1 MTLYLCFR
9 RHAMSN
15 TGTYITRD
23 GEFSFLMGPLGSD
36 REEGAATS
44 DTRRLPCHIQ
54 LNASQHMALVA
65 GARVE
70 EVNTLSRR
78 CASCWG
84 VTWTLFLATVSL
96 PFTSFYLDDSVVV
109 AASEDQ
115 AKYRLEVVLDT
126 LEYIVAEQSGA
137 FEDFSESEEED

>member
-1 MTLYLCFR
+1 MTIYLCFR

-36 REEGAATS
+36 SSPR
-44 DTRRLPCHIQ
+44 P
-54 LNASQHMALVA
+54 
-65 GARVE
+65 
-70 EVNTLSRR
+70 
-78 CASCWG
+78 
-84 VTWTLFLATVSL
+84 FLAAVSL

-115 AKYRLEVVLDT
+115 AKSGLRSSWTPWST
-126 LEYIVAEQSGA
+126 LSRSSREPSKTSLSPRRRTSCHVHER
-137 FEDFSESEEED
+137 

>member
-36 REEGAATS
+36 S
-44 DTRRLPCHIQ
+44 SP
-54 LNASQHMALVA
+54 
-65 GARVE
+65 
-70 EVNTLSRR
+70 
-78 CASCWG
+78 WP
-84 VTWTLFLATVSL
+84 FLATVSL
-96 PFTSFYLDDSVVV
+96 PHTFFYLDDSVVV
-109 AASEDQ
+109 ATSEDQ
-115 AKYRLEVVLDT
+115 ARNRIKDTLDS

-137 FEDFSESEEED
+137 FEDFSES

>member
-1 MTLYLCFR
+1 
-9 RHAMSN
+9 MSN

-36 REEGAATS
+36 SSPR
-44 DTRRLPCHIQ
+44 P
-54 LNASQHMALVA
+54 
-65 GARVE
+65 
-70 EVNTLSRR
+70 
-78 CASCWG
+78 
-84 VTWTLFLATVSL
+84 FLATVSL

-115 AKYRLEVVLDT
+115 ARYRLEVVLDT
-126 LEYIVAEQSGA
+126 LEYIVAELSGA

>member
-1 MTLYLCFR
+1 MTIYLCFR

-23 GEFSFLMGPLGSD
+23 GEFSFLMGPQGSD
-36 REEGAATS
+36 SSPR
-44 DTRRLPCHIQ
+44 P
-54 LNASQHMALVA
+54 
-65 GARVE
+65 
-70 EVNTLSRR
+70 
-78 CASCWG
+78 
-84 VTWTLFLATVSL
+84 FLATVSL